1 MYIYEIRFTNG
12 TTATATI
19 NNEIYPAG
27 SGRLMTFH
35 ALEKMG
41 VTAENYKKVR
51 ALYHR
56 STKYTDFPCKHV
68 GWEEIYLN
76 YLKEKA

>member
-1 MYIYEIRFTNG
+1 MKERNNKMKIFEIRFTNG

-19 NNEIYPAG
+19 NNNDYPAG
-27 SGRLMTFH
+27 SGVLMTCH

-51 ALYHR
+51 ALYPR
-56 STKYTDFPCKHV
+56 RRRRCRGRCV
-68 GWEEIYLN
+68 
-76 YLKEKA
+76 

>member
-1 MYIYEIRFTNG
+1 MSIYEIRFTDG

-19 NNEIYPAG
+19 NRKNYPAG
-27 SGRLMTFH
+27 SGMLMTFH

-41 VTAENYKKVR
+41 VTAKNYKKVR

-56 STKYTDFPCKHV
+56 YPEYTNINCKYV
-68 GWEEIYLN
+68 NWEQIYLN